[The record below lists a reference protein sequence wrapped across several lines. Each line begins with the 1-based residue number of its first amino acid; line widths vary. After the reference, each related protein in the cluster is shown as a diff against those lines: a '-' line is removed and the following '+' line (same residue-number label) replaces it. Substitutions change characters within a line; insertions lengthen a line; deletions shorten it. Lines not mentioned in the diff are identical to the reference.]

1 MRGIGEAGSA
11 RIRAVRE
18 GEPVSRREDIWEE
31 PVLGAGSAGV
41 GTDFEPVEL
50 GEETDTKMMGGGRWT
65 ENPVVD
71 PEHSNVDP
79 DEEAARNRNTLLSY
93 FNDIA
98 SIPTLTKE
106 QEVML
111 AKEMEAATFEMR
123 AGILAVPFTWREAVQ
138 IWRGLQAENRVTAKM
153 SEAYGSGT
161 PDGEERGERLDKAL
175 KRVEKLLARYDLL
188 RATRASKERAEKLAR
203 VEVSM
208 RRALREA
215 DLSMQIF
222 ERVRRKLRSARD
234 TMAGYE
240 RQISDLRSPKRAPR
254 TEQGRLRRD
263 RELRALRKQLRE
275 VETLVGM
282 KAPEFLALMDK
293 VDLAYDRLMFHK
305 NKFVQHNLKLVIA
318 IAKDYR
324 NMGIAFQDLI
334 QEGNLGLI
342 RAVEKFDY
350 RRGHKFSTYALW
362 WIRQALIRAI
372 QNQSRTIRIPSHMH
386 DTLLKYYRCYN
397 TLAKRLGREPKTSEL
412 ARELNLSVE
421 QTERLQKMT
430 REPVSLE
437 TQVKG
442 TDSKIL
448 KDFVKDPGTHSPLEG
463 LDRVRLERA
472 TEDSIAQLNERER
485 NILRW
490 RFGMKGEQDHTLEE
504 IGEKLGLSRERV
516 RQLEARAI
524 EKLRHSSKQRLL
536 EAFAE
541 L

>member
-1 MRGIGEAGSA
+1 
-11 RIRAVRE
+11 
-18 GEPVSRREDIWEE
+18 VSRE
-31 PVLGAGSAGV
+31 VGSV
-41 GTDFEPVEL
+41 WDEQTFSVSRTDRDRDVEKGEI
-50 GEETDTKMMGGGRWT
+50 GEETDSKMTARGHWT
-65 ENPVVD
+65 ENAVVD
-71 PEHSNVDP
+71 PQHSNVDP

-98 SIPTLTKE
+98 SIPTLKKE
-106 QEVML
+106 EEVML

-123 AGILAVPFTWREAVQ
+123 SGILSVPFTWREAVE

-161 PDGEERGERLDKAL
+161 PDGEERGERLDNGL
-175 KRVEKLLARYDLL
+175 KRVETLLARHEDLV
-188 RATRASKERAEKLAR
+188 ASKAPKEKIAR
-203 VEVSM
+203 IEQSIQ
-208 RRALREA
+208 RALRDA

-222 ERVRRKLRSARD
+222 ERVRRKLLAARD
-234 TMAGYE
+234 TMVDYE
-240 RQISDLRSPKRAPR
+240 TQTRDLRSPKRTPR
-254 TEQGRLRRD
+254 TPKGKAE
-263 RELRALRKQLRE
+263 REREIRVVRKHLRK
-275 VETLVGM
+275 VEASIGM
-282 KAPEFLALMDK
+282 KAPEFVKLMDR
-293 VDLAYDRLMFHK
+293 VDITYERLMYHK
-305 NKFVQHNLKLVIA
+305 NNFVQHNLKLVIA

-386 DTLLKYYRCYN
+386 DTLLKYYRSYN
-397 TLAKRLGREPKTSEL
+397 ALAKRLGREPKTSEL
-412 ARELNLSVE
+412 AKELHLSVE

-448 KDFVKDPGTHSPLEG
+448 KDFVKDPTTASPLEG

-472 TEDSIAQLNERER
+472 TEESIAQLNERER

-524 EKLRHSSKQRLL
+524 EKLRHSAKQRLL
-536 EAFAE
+536 EAFSE

>member
-1 MRGIGEAGSA
+1 MSA
-11 RIRAVRE
+11 KR
-18 GEPVSRREDIWEE
+18 
-31 PVLGAGSAGV
+31 
-41 GTDFEPVEL
+41 GTDSA
-50 GEETDTKMMGGGRWT
+50 
-65 ENPVVD
+65 VVD

-106 QEVML
+106 EEVML

-123 AGILAVPFTWREAVQ
+123 AGILAVPFTWREAVD

-175 KRVEKLLARYDLL
+175 VKVEAQLVKYDE
-188 RATRASKERAEKLAR
+188 AAGHKTPKERSHKVA
-203 VEVSM
+203 SSIQ
-208 RRALREA
+208 RALKQA

-222 ERVRRKLRSARD
+222 ERVRRKLRTARD
-234 TMAGYE
+234 TMVSYE
-240 RQISDLRSPKRAPR
+240 RQVKDLKAPKRAPR
-254 TEQGRLRRD
+254 TDKGKLEREGELRMLRR
-263 RELRALRKQLRE
+263 QIRE
-275 VETLVGM
+275 VELSVGM
-282 KAPEFLALMDK
+282 RSTEFIELMDG
-293 VDLAYDRLMFHK
+293 VDMAYDRLMDHK

-386 DTLLKYYRCYN
+386 DTLLKYYRTFN
-397 TLAKRLGREPKTSEL
+397 ALSKRLGREPKTSEL
-412 ARELNLSVE
+412 AKELKITVE

-442 TDSKIL
+442 TDSKVL
-448 KDFVKDPGTHSPLEG
+448 KDFVKDPTTLSPLDG
-463 LDRVRLERA
+463 LDRFRLEQA
-472 TEDSIAQLNERER
+472 TEESIAQLNERER

-536 EAFAE
+536 EAFAD
-541 L
+541 LS

>member
-1 MRGIGEAGSA
+1 MSAERWKGS
-11 RIRAVRE
+11 
-18 GEPVSRREDIWEE
+18 S
-31 PVLGAGSAGV
+31 
-41 GTDFEPVEL
+41 
-50 GEETDTKMMGGGRWT
+50 
-65 ENPVVD
+65 VVD

-106 QEVML
+106 EEVML

-123 AGILAVPFTWREAVQ
+123 TGILAVPFTWREAVD
-138 IWRGLQAENRVTAKM
+138 IWRGLQVESRVTAKM

-175 KRVEKLLARYDLL
+175 AKVEA
-188 RATRASKERAEKLAR
+188 KLAKYD
-203 VEVSM
+203 EVGGLKATDEIAKKLAASIQ
-208 RRALREA
+208 RELKHA

-222 ERVRRKLRSARD
+222 ERVRRKVRTARD
-234 TMAGYE
+234 TLVGYE
-240 RQISDLRSPKRAPR
+240 RHVTGLKSPKRAPR
-254 TEQGRLRRD
+254 TDKGRVERE
-263 RELRALRKQLRE
+263 RELRMLRKQIRE
-275 VETLVGM
+275 VEVSVGM
-282 KAPEFLALMDK
+282 RADEFTELMDG
-293 VDLAYDRLMFHK
+293 VDLAYDRLMYHK

-386 DTLLKYYRCYN
+386 DTLLKYYRTFN
-397 TLAKRLGREPKTSEL
+397 ALSKRLGREPKTSEL
-412 ARELNLSVE
+412 AKELKISVE

-442 TDSKIL
+442 TDSKVL
-448 KDFVKDPGTHSPLEG
+448 KDFVKDPTMLSPLDG
-463 LDRVRLERA
+463 LDRFRLERA
-472 TEDSIAQLNERER
+472 TEESIAQLNERER

>member
-1 MRGIGEAGSA
+1 MSA
-11 RIRAVRE
+11 K
-18 GEPVSRREDIWEE
+18 
-31 PVLGAGSAGV
+31 
-41 GTDFEPVEL
+41 
-50 GEETDTKMMGGGRWT
+50 DTT
-65 ENPVVD
+65 VD
-71 PEHSNVDP
+71 PKHSNVDP
-79 DEEAARNRNTLLSY
+79 EEEAARNRNTLLSY

-111 AKEMEAATFEMR
+111 AKEMETATFEMR
-123 AGILAVPFTWREAVQ
+123 AGILSVPFTWREAVE
-138 IWRGLQAENRVTAKM
+138 IWIGLQNENRVTAKM

-161 PDGEERGERLDKAL
+161 PDGEERGERLDKCL
-175 KRVEKLLARYDLL
+175 KRVEAQLAKYDELNAEAKPEKDKTDRVAKSIQRKL
-188 RATRASKERAEKLAR
+188 K
-203 VEVSM
+203 
-208 RRALREA
+208 EA

-234 TMAGYE
+234 TMQGFD
-240 RQISDLRSPKRAPR
+240 RQIESLKSPKRMPR
-254 TEQGRLRRD
+254 SEKGKVERD
-263 RELRALRKQLRE
+263 RDVRALRKQLRE
-275 VETLVGM
+275 VEKSVGM
-282 KAPEFLALMDK
+282 RTPDFLKLMDQ
-293 VDLAYDRLMFHK
+293 VDMAYDRLMYHK

-386 DTLLKYYRCYN
+386 DTLLKYYRTFN
-397 TLAKRLGREPKTSEL
+397 ALSKRLGREPKNSEL
-412 ARELNLSVE
+412 AKELKITVE

-442 TDSKIL
+442 TDSKVL
-448 KDFVKDPGTHSPLEG
+448 KDFVKDPTSISPLDG
-463 LDRVRLERA
+463 LDRFRLEKA
-472 TEDSIAQLNERER
+472 TEESISQLNERER

-536 EAFAE
+536 EVFAD

>member
-1 MRGIGEAGSA
+1 MSKGS
-11 RIRAVRE
+11 
-18 GEPVSRREDIWEE
+18 W
-31 PVLGAGSAGV
+31 
-41 GTDFEPVEL
+41 TDSS
-50 GEETDTKMMGGGRWT
+50 
-65 ENPVVD
+65 VVD
-71 PEHSNVDP
+71 PEHSNVNP

-106 QEVML
+106 EEVML

-123 AGILAVPFTWREAVQ
+123 AGILAVPFTWRQAVD

-161 PDGEERGERLDKAL
+161 PDGEERGERLDKAIG
-175 KRVEKLLARYDLL
+175 KVEAQLAKYDEV
-188 RATRASKERAEKLAR
+188 SAEKLPKEREASEK
-203 VEVSM
+203 VQKFANSIQ
-208 RRALREA
+208 RALKQA
-215 DLSMQIF
+215 DLSMQIV
-222 ERVRRKLRSARD
+222 EGVRRKLVTARN
-234 TMAGYE
+234 TVVGYE
-240 RQISDLRSPKRAPR
+240 RQVTSLRSPKRAPR
-254 TEQGRLRRD
+254 TEKGKAE
-263 RELRALRKQLRE
+263 RESEVRMLRKQIRE
-275 VETLVGM
+275 VELSVGM
-282 KAPEFLALMDK
+282 KSPAFIELMEG
-293 VDLAYDRLMFHK
+293 VDLAYDRLMYHK

-386 DTLLKYYRCYN
+386 DTLLKYYRTFN
-397 TLAKRLGREPKTSEL
+397 SLSKRLGREPKTSEL
-412 ARELNLSVE
+412 AKELSISVE

-442 TDSKIL
+442 TDSKVL
-448 KDFVKDPGTHSPLEG
+448 KDFVKDPTTLSPLDG
-463 LDRVRLERA
+463 LDRFRLEQA
-472 TEDSIAQLNERER
+472 TEESIAQLNERER

-536 EAFAE
+536 EAFTE
-541 L
+541 LG

>member
-1 MRGIGEAGSA
+1 MIEGS
-11 RIRAVRE
+11 
-18 GEPVSRREDIWEE
+18 
-31 PVLGAGSAGV
+31 
-41 GTDFEPVEL
+41 
-50 GEETDTKMMGGGRWT
+50 RWQD
-65 ENPVVD
+65 NNAVVD
-71 PEHSNVDP
+71 PENSNVDP
-79 DEEAARNRNTLLSY
+79 EEEAARNRNTLLSY

-106 QEVML
+106 EEVML
-111 AKEMEAATFEMR
+111 AKEMESATFEMR
-123 AGILAVPFTWREAVQ
+123 SGILAVPFTWREAIE
-138 IWRGLQAENRVTAKM
+138 IWHGLQAENRVTAKM
-153 SEAYGSGT
+153 SEAYGSGA
-161 PDGEERGERLDKAL
+161 PEGEERGERLDKAL
-175 KRVEKLLARYDLL
+175 KRVEAALAKYDALQEKK
-188 RATRASKERAEKLAR
+188 ATEPELEK
-203 VEVSM
+203 VQQGIV
-208 RRALREA
+208 RALRDA

-222 ERVRRKLRSARD
+222 ERIRRKLRTSRD
-234 TMAGYE
+234 TMAGFD
-240 RQISDLRSPKRAPR
+240 RQIRELKSPKRAPR
-254 TEQGRLRRD
+254 SEKGKQEREKEVRL
-263 RELRALRKQLRE
+263 LRKHLKE
-275 VETLVGM
+275 VETVVGI
-282 KAPEFLALMDK
+282 KVEEFIKLMDT
-293 VDLAYDRLMFHK
+293 VDLSYDRLMYHK

-386 DTLLKYYRCYN
+386 DTLLKYYRTFN
-397 TLAKRLGREPKTSEL
+397 ALSKRLGREPKTSEL
-412 ARELNLSVE
+412 AKEMSISVE

-437 TQVKG
+437 NQVKG
-442 TDSKIL
+442 TDSKVL
-448 KDFVKDPGTHSPLEG
+448 KDFVKDPTTVSPLDG
-463 LDRVRLERA
+463 LDRFRLELA
-472 TEDSIAQLNERER
+472 TEESIAQLNERER

-536 EAFAE
+536 EAFADLE
-541 L
+541 A

>member
-1 MRGIGEAGSA
+1 MSQA
-11 RIRAVRE
+11 R
-18 GEPVSRREDIWEE
+18 W
-31 PVLGAGSAGV
+31 
-41 GTDFEPVEL
+41 
-50 GEETDTKMMGGGRWT
+50 TDTPTKAI
-65 ENPVVD
+65 D

-98 SIPTLTKE
+98 SIPTLTKDE
-106 QEVML
+106 EVML
-111 AKEMEAATFEMR
+111 AKEMESATHEMR
-123 AGILAVPFTWREAVQ
+123 SGILSVSLTWREAIG
-138 IWRGLQAENRVTAKM
+138 IWRGLQSENRVTAKM

-161 PDGEERGERLDKAL
+161 PEGEERGEKLDKCMKKVEAL
-175 KRVEKLLARYDLL
+175 LTRYDEVV
-188 RATRASKERAEKLAR
+188 ASGKEDKDGTAKLEA
-203 VEVSM
+203 SIQK
-208 RRALREA
+208 ALREA

-222 ERVRRKLRSARD
+222 ERIRRRLRSSRD
-234 TMAGYE
+234 TMASYE
-240 RQISDLRSPKRAPR
+240 RQIRDLKSPKRAPK
-254 TEQGRLRRD
+254 TEKGKVD
-263 RELRALRKQLRE
+263 RERDLRTLRKQLRE
-275 VETLVGM
+275 VEVSVGV
-282 KAPEFLALMDK
+282 KAPEFIKLMDV

-386 DTLLKYYRCYN
+386 DTLLKYYRTYN
-397 TLAKRLGREPKTSEL
+397 ALSKRLGREPKTSEL
-412 ARELNLSVE
+412 AKELKISVE

-442 TDSKIL
+442 TDSKVL
-448 KDFVKDPGTHSPLEG
+448 KDFVKDPSTVSPLDG
-463 LDRVRLERA
+463 LDRLRLERA
-472 TEDSIAQLNERER
+472 TEESISQLNERER

>member
-1 MRGIGEAGSA
+1 
-11 RIRAVRE
+11 
-18 GEPVSRREDIWEE
+18 
-31 PVLGAGSAGV
+31 
-41 GTDFEPVEL
+41 
-50 GEETDTKMMGGGRWT
+50 
-65 ENPVVD
+65 VVD

-106 QEVML
+106 EEVML

-123 AGILAVPFTWREAVQ
+123 AGILAVPFTWREAVD

-175 KRVEKLLARYDLL
+175 VRVESLLAKYDALL
-188 RATRASKERAEKLAR
+188 GKKAEKEKSVKLA
-203 VEVSM
+203 ESIQ
-208 RRALREA
+208 RALRQA

-222 ERVRRKLRSARD
+222 ERGRRKLRTARD
-234 TMAGYE
+234 TMAGYD
-240 RQISDLRSPKRAPR
+240 RQLKSLKSPKRTPR
-254 TEQGRLRRD
+254 TEKGRAE
-263 RELRALRKQLRE
+263 RERGVRALRKQLRE
-275 VETLVGM
+275 VEQSVGLQAAEYM
-282 KAPEFLALMDK
+282 QLMDQ
-293 VDLAYDRLMFHK
+293 VDLAYDRLMYHK

-324 NMGIAFQDLI
+324 NMGIPFQDLI

-386 DTLLKYYRCYN
+386 DTLLKYYRTFN
-397 TLAKRLGREPKTSEL
+397 ALSKRLGREPKTSEL
-412 ARELNLSVE
+412 AKELKISLD

-442 TDSKIL
+442 TDSKVL
-448 KDFVKDPGTHSPLEG
+448 
-463 LDRVRLERA
+463 
-472 TEDSIAQLNERER
+472 
-485 NILRW
+485 
-490 RFGMKGEQDHTLEE
+490 
-504 IGEKLGLSRERV
+504 
-516 RQLEARAI
+516 
-524 EKLRHSSKQRLL
+524 
-536 EAFAE
+536 
-541 L
+541 

>member
-1 MRGIGEAGSA
+1 MKGA
-11 RIRAVRE
+11 RWAE
-18 GEPVSRREDIWEE
+18 S
-31 PVLGAGSAGV
+31 
-41 GTDFEPVEL
+41 T
-50 GEETDTKMMGGGRWT
+50 T
-65 ENPVVD
+65 VD

-79 DEEAARNRNTLLSY
+79 EEEAARNRNTLLSY

-106 QEVML
+106 EEVML
-111 AKEMEAATFEMR
+111 AKEMESATHEMR
-123 AGILAVPFTWREAVQ
+123 SGILSVSFTWREAID

-161 PDGEERGERLDKAL
+161 PEGEERGEKLDKCL
-175 KRVEKLLARYDLL
+175 KRVEVLIARYNEVE
-188 RATRASKERAEKLAR
+188 AANKEDKTGLVKL
-203 VEVSM
+203 EQSIQK
-208 RRALREA
+208 ALRDA

-222 ERVRRKLRSARD
+222 ERIRRKLRAARD
-234 TMAGYE
+234 TMVSYE
-240 RQISDLRSPKRAPR
+240 RQLRDLRSPKRTPK
-254 TEQGRLRRD
+254 TEKGKQDRE
-263 RELRALRKQLRE
+263 RELRALRKQLRD
-275 VETLVGM
+275 VEISVGA
-282 KAPEFLALMDK
+282 KSPEFIKLMDK
-293 VDLAYDRLMFHK
+293 VDLAYERLMFHK

-386 DTLLKYYRCYN
+386 DTLLKYYRTYN
-397 TLAKRLGREPKTSEL
+397 ALSKRLGREPKTSEL
-412 ARELNLSVE
+412 AKELKISLE

-442 TDSKIL
+442 TDSKVL
-448 KDFVKDPGTHSPLEG
+448 KDFVKDPSTVSPLEG
-463 LDRVRLERA
+463 LDRLRLERA
-472 TEDSIAQLNERER
+472 TEESISQLNERER

>member
-1 MRGIGEAGSA
+1 MAWNDQESELPGNAEIDESLELDEALTPKASTE
-11 RIRAVRE
+11 R
-18 GEPVSRREDIWEE
+18 S
-31 PVLGAGSAGV
+31 
-41 GTDFEPVEL
+41 
-50 GEETDTKMMGGGRWT
+50 WT
-65 ENPVVD
+65 EKSMVD

-79 DEEAARNRNTLLSY
+79 EEEVARNRNTLLSY

-106 QEVML
+106 EEVML

-123 AGILAVPFTWREAVQ
+123 AGILSVPLTWRRAVAH
-138 IWRGLQAENRVTAKM
+138 WRGLQSENRVTAKM

-161 PDGEERGERLDKAL
+161 PDGEERGEKLDKSL
-175 KRVEKLLARYDLL
+175 ETVEMLLGKYD
-188 RATRASKERAEKLAR
+188 AVSAAGSAEAVRAELQGF
-203 VEVSM
+203 EDGIQN
-208 RRALREA
+208 ALREA

-222 ERVRRKLRSARD
+222 EGIRRKLRSERD
-234 TMAGYE
+234 
-240 RQISDLRSPKRAPR
+240 QILKRHRKVRSLSSPKRAPR
-254 TEQGRLRRD
+254 SDRGREDRD
-263 RELRALRKQLRE
+263 RELKVLEKEIRAIEER
-275 VETLVGM
+275 VGLTCP
-282 KAPEFLALMDK
+282 AFIGVMDK

-386 DTLLKYYRCYN
+386 DTLLKFYR
-397 TLAKRLGREPKTSEL
+397 TEKSLHTRLGREPNTAEL
-412 ARELNLSVE
+412 AKELKLTVE

-442 TDSKIL
+442 TDSKVL
-448 KDFVKDPGTHSPLEG
+448 KDFVKDPGTVSPLDG
-463 LDRVRLERA
+463 LDRYRLEQA

-524 EKLRHSSKQRLL
+524 EKLRNSASQRKL
-536 EAFAE
+536 ESFAE
-541 L
+541 

>member
-1 MRGIGEAGSA
+1 MSASWKHQAGSD
-11 RIRAVRE
+11 RE
-18 GEPVSRREDIWEE
+18 
-31 PVLGAGSAGV
+31 
-41 GTDFEPVEL
+41 
-50 GEETDTKMMGGGRWT
+50 
-65 ENPVVD
+65 N
-71 PEHSNVDP
+71 SNVDP

-98 SIPTLTKE
+98 QIPTLTKDE
-106 QEVML
+106 EVIL
-111 AKEMEAATFEMR
+111 AKEMESATFEMR
-123 AGILAVPFTWREAVQ
+123 EAILKVPMTWRETID

-161 PDGEERGERLDKAL
+161 PESEERGDKIDKCL
-175 KRVEKLLARYDLL
+175 KRVEVQLARYDELL
-188 RATRASKERAEKLAR
+188 SARAESAELER
-203 VEVSM
+203 VV
-208 RRALREA
+208 RLIRKALRDA

-222 ERVRRKLRSARD
+222 ERVRRKLCAQRDEMRRSV
-234 TMAGYE
+234 E
-240 RQISDLRSPKRAPR
+240 SISALRSPKRTPR
-254 TEQGRLRRD
+254 TERGRELRD
-263 RELRALRKQLRE
+263 RELAELGERLARHEER
-275 VETLVGM
+275 VGLP
-282 KAPEFLALMDK
+282 APEYIELMDV
-293 VDLAYDRLMFHK
+293 VDVSYERLMLHK
-305 NKFVQHNLKLVIA
+305 NRFVQHNLKLVIA

-386 DTLLKYYRCYN
+386 DTLLKYYRAYN
-397 TLAKRLGREPKTSEL
+397 TLSKRLGREPKTSEL
-412 ARELNLSVE
+412 ARELALSLD

-430 REPVSLE
+430 REPISLE

-442 TDSKIL
+442 TDSKVL
-448 KDFVKDPGTHSPLEG
+448 KDFVRDPSTISPADG
-463 LDRVRLERA
+463 MDRVRLEQA
-472 TEDSIAQLNERER
+472 TEESIAQLNERER

-536 EAFAE
+536 DAFAGT
-541 L
+541 

>member
-1 MRGIGEAGSA
+1 MNQRSNSSSVWDEQTFSVAQGGEEAE
-11 RIRAVRE
+11 VE
-18 GEPVSRREDIWEE
+18 SR
-31 PVLGAGSAGV
+31 
-41 GTDFEPVEL
+41 EL
-50 GEETDTKMMGGGRWT
+50 GVETDEKMIDGGRWAD
-65 ENPVVD
+65 PPIVD

-79 DEEAARNRNTLLSY
+79 EEEAARNRNTLLSY

-98 SIPTLTKE
+98 TIPTLTKD

-111 AKEMEAATFEMR
+111 AKEMESATFEMR
-123 AGILAVPFTWREAVQ
+123 GGILSVPFTWREAVN
-138 IWRGLQAENRVTAKM
+138 IWHGLQAESRVTAKM

-161 PDGEERGERLDKAL
+161 PEGEERGERLDAAL
-175 KRVEKLLARYDLL
+175 VRVEALVARYDALM
-188 RATRASKERAEKLAR
+188 AEKDGREKVGR
-203 VEVSM
+203 VEQNLQ
-208 RRALREA
+208 RALREA

-222 ERVRRKLRSARD
+222 ERIRRKLRAMRD
-234 TMAGYE
+234 TMDLYE
-240 RQISDLRSPKRAPR
+240 ARIQALRSPRRAPR
-254 TEQGRLRRD
+254 SERGSEQRE
-263 RELRALRKQLRE
+263 RELRALRKQLRD
-275 VETLVGM
+275 VENVVGRRH
-282 KAPEFLALMDK
+282 PEFAKLMER

-386 DTLLKYYRCYN
+386 DTLLKYYRTYN
-397 TLAKRLGREPKTSEL
+397 TLSKRLGREPKTTELSEEM
-412 ARELNLSVE
+412 AISVE

-442 TDSKIL
+442 TDSKLL
-448 KDFVKDPGTHSPLEG
+448 KDFVKDTTAASPLDG

-472 TEDSIAQLNERER
+472 TEDSISQLNERER

-524 EKLRHSSKQRLL
+524 EKLRHCSRPRLL
-536 EAFAE
+536 EAFSD

>member
-1 MRGIGEAGSA
+1 MA
-11 RIRAVRE
+11 
-18 GEPVSRREDIWEE
+18 D
-31 PVLGAGSAGV
+31 L
-41 GTDFEPVEL
+41 
-50 GEETDTKMMGGGRWT
+50 
-65 ENPVVD
+65 
-71 PEHSNVDP
+71 EHSNVDP
-79 DEEAARNRNTLLSY
+79 DEEVARNRNTLLSY

-106 QEVML
+106 EEVML
-111 AKEMEAATFEMR
+111 AKEMEAATFDMR
-123 AGILAVPFTWREAVQ
+123 KGILEVPFTWRQAVE

-161 PDGEERGERLDKAL
+161 PDGEERGQRLDKAL
-175 KRVEKLLARYDLL
+175 KRVETLLGKYDQL
-188 RATRASKERAEKLAR
+188 RAGKSPKEKLEK
-203 VEVSM
+203 VM
-208 RRALREA
+208 QGIQRALRDA

-222 ERVRRKLRSARD
+222 ERVRRKLRTARD
-234 TMAGYE
+234 TAVEYDRE
-240 RQISDLRSPKRAPR
+240 IARLKSPKRVPR
-254 TEQGRLRRD
+254 TEKGRVE
-263 RELRALRKQLRE
+263 REREVRVLRKQQRE
-275 VETLVGM
+275 VEVSVGLRC
-282 KAPEFLALMDK
+282 AEFAKIMER
-293 VDLAYDRLMFHK
+293 VDLAYDRLMYHK

-386 DTLLKYYRCYN
+386 DTLLKYYRTFN
-397 TLAKRLGREPKTSEL
+397 ALSKRLGREPKTSEL
-412 ARELNLSVE
+412 AKELKLSVE

-442 TDSKIL
+442 TDSKVL
-448 KDFVKDPGTHSPLEG
+448 KDFVKDPSTVSPTDG
-463 LDRVRLERA
+463 LDRFRLEQA
-472 TEDSIAQLNERER
+472 TEESIAQLNERER

-536 EAFAE
+536 EAFAD

>member
-1 MRGIGEAGSA
+1 M
-11 RIRAVRE
+11 
-18 GEPVSRREDIWEE
+18 
-31 PVLGAGSAGV
+31 
-41 GTDFEPVEL
+41 
-50 GEETDTKMMGGGRWT
+50 
-65 ENPVVD
+65 
-71 PEHSNVDP
+71 
-79 DEEAARNRNTLLSY
+79 
-93 FNDIA
+93 
-98 SIPTLTKE
+98 
-106 QEVML
+106 Q
-111 AKEMEAATFEMR
+111 
-123 AGILAVPFTWREAVQ
+123 
-138 IWRGLQAENRVTAKM
+138 
-153 SEAYGSGT
+153 
-161 PDGEERGERLDKAL
+161 
-175 KRVEKLLARYDLL
+175 
-188 RATRASKERAEKLAR
+188 
-203 VEVSM
+203 
-208 RRALREA
+208 RALRDA

-222 ERVRRKLRSARD
+222 ERVRRKLRTARD
-234 TMAGYE
+234 TMLGYE
-240 RQISDLRSPKRAPR
+240 KQITNLRSPKRAPR
-254 TEQGRLRRD
+254 TEKGRAE
-263 RELRALRKQLRE
+263 REREVRALRRQLRE
-275 VETLVGM
+275 VEISVGL
-282 KAPEFLALMDK
+282 KAPEFIKLMDT
-293 VDLAYDRLMFHK
+293 VDLAYDRLMHHK
-305 NKFVQHNLKLVIA
+305 NRFVQHNLKLVIA

-386 DTLLKYYRCYN
+386 DTLLKYYRSYN
-397 TLAKRLGREPKTSEL
+397 ALAKRLGREPKTSEL
-412 ARELNLSVE
+412 AKELNLSVE

-448 KDFVKDPGTHSPLEG
+448 KDFVKDPSTVSPLEG
-463 LDRVRLERA
+463 LDRLRLERA

-524 EKLRHSSKQRLL
+524 EKLRQSSKQRLL
-536 EAFAE
+536 EVFAQ

>member
-1 MRGIGEAGSA
+1 MSTN
-11 RIRAVRE
+11 
-18 GEPVSRREDIWEE
+18 S
-31 PVLGAGSAGV
+31 
-41 GTDFEPVEL
+41 
-50 GEETDTKMMGGGRWT
+50 
-65 ENPVVD
+65 ENQ
-71 PEHSNVDP
+71 NVDP
-79 DEEAARNRNTLLSY
+79 DDEVARNRNTLLSY

-98 SIPTLTKE
+98 AIPTLTKE
-106 QEVML
+106 EEVML
-111 AKEMEAATFEMR
+111 AKEMEAATFDMR
-123 AGILAVPFTWREAVQ
+123 AGILAVPFTWREAVS

-161 PDGEERGERLDKAL
+161 PDGEERGDKLDKAL
-175 KRVEKLLARYDLL
+175 KRVESQLAQWDKGQSEK
-188 RATRASKERAEKLAR
+188 ADAEKLQKISR
-203 VEVSM
+203 NIQ
-208 RRALREA
+208 RALRDA

-222 ERVRRKLRSARD
+222 ERIRRRVRTARD
-234 TMAGYE
+234 TMVGYDRKITE
-240 RQISDLRSPKRAPR
+240 LRSPKRAPK
-254 TEQGRLRRD
+254 TVEGKARRD
-263 RELRALRKQLRE
+263 KEVRILRKHVRE
-275 VETLVGM
+275 VETEVGM
-282 KAPEFLALMDK
+282 KVAEYQPLMDK
-293 VDLAYDRLMFHK
+293 VDLAYDRLMYHK

-386 DTLLKYYRCYN
+386 DTLLKYYRSYN
-397 TLAKRLGREPKTSEL
+397 ALSKRLGREPTTSEL
-412 ARELNLSVE
+412 SKDLKITVE

-442 TDSKIL
+442 TDSKVL
-448 KDFVKDPGTHSPLEG
+448 KDFVKDPAAVSPLDG
-463 LDRVRLERA
+463 LDRMRLETA
-472 TEDSIAQLNERER
+472 TEDSIAQLNDRER

-536 EAFAE
+536 EAFTD
-541 L
+541 LS

>member
-1 MRGIGEAGSA
+1 MSQ
-11 RIRAVRE
+11 
-18 GEPVSRREDIWEE
+18 
-31 PVLGAGSAGV
+31 
-41 GTDFEPVEL
+41 
-50 GEETDTKMMGGGRWT
+50 GRWT
-65 ENPVVD
+65 ETKAID

-106 QEVML
+106 EEVML
-111 AKEMEAATFEMR
+111 AKEMESATHEMR
-123 AGILAVPFTWREAVQ
+123 SGILSVSFTWREAID
-138 IWRGLQAENRVTAKM
+138 IWRGLQTENRVTAKM

-161 PDGEERGERLDKAL
+161 PEGEERGEKLDKCLKKVEAL
-175 KRVEKLLARYDLL
+175 LTRYDEVAAAAKEDKD
-188 RATRASKERAEKLAR
+188 ATAKLG
-203 VEVSM
+203 VSIQK
-208 RRALREA
+208 ALREA

-222 ERVRRKLRSARD
+222 ERIRRKLRSARD
-234 TMAGYE
+234 TMASYE
-240 RQISDLRSPKRAPR
+240 RQIRDLKSPKRAPK
-254 TEQGRLRRD
+254 TEKGKVD
-263 RELRALRKQLRE
+263 RERDLRTLRKQLRE
-275 VETLVGM
+275 VELSIGVR
-282 KAPEFLALMDK
+282 APEYIKLMDS
-293 VDLAYDRLMFHK
+293 VDLAYDRLMWHK

-386 DTLLKYYRCYN
+386 DTLLKYYRTYN
-397 TLAKRLGREPKTSEL
+397 ALSKRLGREPKTSEL
-412 ARELNLSVE
+412 AKELKISVE

-442 TDSKIL
+442 TDSKVL
-448 KDFVKDPGTHSPLEG
+448 KDFVKDPSTVSPLES
-463 LDRVRLERA
+463 LDRLRLERA
-472 TEDSIAQLNERER
+472 TEESISQLNERER

>member
-1 MRGIGEAGSA
+1 VGNEGSTWDEQTFSVSHSGGTAEVEAG
-11 RIRAVRE
+11 
-18 GEPVSRREDIWEE
+18 
-31 PVLGAGSAGV
+31 
-41 GTDFEPVEL
+41 EL
-50 GEETDTKMMGGGRWT
+50 GETTDGRMIETSRWSESKMI
-65 ENPVVD
+65 D

-79 DEEAARNRNTLLSY
+79 EEEAARNRNTLLSY

-98 SIPTLTKE
+98 NIPTLTKE
-106 QEVML
+106 EEVML
-111 AKEMEAATFEMR
+111 AKEMESATFEMR
-123 AGILAVPFTWREAVQ
+123 SGILSVPFTWREAVS

-175 KRVEKLLARYDLL
+175 KKVETLLG
-188 RATRASKERAEKLAR
+188 KH
-203 VEVSM
+203 EVAISS
-208 RRALREA
+208 RTPKDKIQQIEHSIQTALRDA

-222 ERVRRKLRSARD
+222 ERIRRKLRTARD
-234 TMAGYE
+234 TVAGYD
-240 RQISDLRSPKRAPR
+240 RQIRDLRSSKRAPR
-254 TEQGRLRRD
+254 SEKGRQE
-263 RELRALRKQLRE
+263 REREVRSLRKQLRE
-275 VETLVGM
+275 VEGSVGV
-282 KAPEFLALMDK
+282 KAPEFLKTMDK
-293 VDLAYDRLMFHK
+293 VDLAYDRLMYHK

-386 DTLLKYYRCYN
+386 DTLLKYYRAYN
-397 TLAKRLGREPKTSEL
+397 TLAKRLGREPQTSEL
-412 ARELNLSVE
+412 AKELSLSVE
-421 QTERLQKMT
+421 QTEKLQKMT

-442 TDSKIL
+442 TDSKVL
-448 KDFVKDPGTHSPLEG
+448 KDFVKDPSTVSPLEG
-463 LDRVRLERA
+463 LDRFRLEQA
-472 TEDSIAQLNERER
+472 TEESISQLNERER

-536 EAFAE
+536 EAFSD
-541 L
+541 LQG

>member
-1 MRGIGEAGSA
+1 LVDGKVGGNVWDEQAFS
-11 RIRAVRE
+11 VSQ
-18 GEPVSRREDIWEE
+18 EPEVE
-31 PVLGAGSAGV
+31 PR
-41 GTDFEPVEL
+41 EL
-50 GEETDTKMMGGGRWT
+50 GEDTDRKLVGAARWGEANT
-65 ENPVVD
+65 VD

-79 DEEAARNRNTLLSY
+79 DEEVARNRNTLLSY

-111 AKEMEAATFEMR
+111 AKEMESATFEMR
-123 AGILAVPFTWREAVQ
+123 SGILSVPFTWREAVS
-138 IWRGLQAENRVTAKM
+138 IWRGLQSENRVTAKM
-153 SEAYGSGT
+153 SESYGSGT
-161 PDGEERGERLDKAL
+161 PNGEERGERLDRAL
-175 KRVEKLLARYDLL
+175 KRVETLLAKYDALL
-188 RATRASKERAEKLAR
+188 TPRPIREKIDR
-203 VEVSM
+203 IDQGIQ
-208 RRALREA
+208 RALRDA

-222 ERVRRKLRSARD
+222 ERIRRKLRAFRGE
-234 TMAGYE
+234 MAQLDV
-240 RQISDLRSPKRAPR
+240 RLRDLRSARRAPR
-254 TEQGRLRRD
+254 TEQGKAARD
-263 RELRALRKQLRE
+263 REVRAAKKQLRDL
-275 VETLVGM
+275 ETSVGM
-282 KAPEFLALMDK
+282 KYAEFAKVMDK
-293 VDLAYDRLMFHK
+293 VDLAYDRLMYHK
-305 NKFVQHNLKLVIA
+305 NRFVQHNLKLVIA

-386 DTLLKYYRCYN
+386 DTLLKYYRSYN
-397 TLAKRLGREPKTSEL
+397 ALSKRLGREPSTSEL
-412 ARELNLSVE
+412 AKELGLSVE
-421 QTERLQKMT
+421 HTEKLQKMT

-442 TDSKIL
+442 TDSKVL
-448 KDFVKDPGTHSPLEG
+448 KDFVKDPGTVSPLEG
-463 LDRVRLERA
+463 LDRFRLEKA
-472 TEDSIAQLNERER
+472 TEESIGQLNERER

-536 EAFAE
+536 ESFTE

>member
-1 MRGIGEAGSA
+1 MAKVSNVWDESVSQEAEGEA
-11 RIRAVRE
+11 R
-18 GEPVSRREDIWEE
+18 
-31 PVLGAGSAGV
+31 
-41 GTDFEPVEL
+41 EL
-50 GEETDTKMMGGGRWT
+50 GESTPRKLVGTPSWGETQG
-65 ENPVVD
+65 PD

-79 DEEAARNRNTLLSY
+79 EEEVARNRNTLLSY

-98 SIPTLTKE
+98 NIPTLTKE

-123 AGILAVPFTWREAVQ
+123 SGILSVPFTWREAVA

-153 SEAYGSGT
+153 SESYGSGA
-161 PDGEERGERLDKAL
+161 PDGEERGERLNRAL
-175 KRVEKLLARYDLL
+175 KRVETLLGKYDQLVG
-188 RATRASKERAEKLAR
+188 TKDGQKKIEKIDQGI
-203 VEVSM
+203 
-208 RRALREA
+208 RRALKEA

-222 ERVRRKLRSARD
+222 ERIRRAVRAFRDDLARAERRVEALRHPR
-234 TMAGYE
+234 
-240 RQISDLRSPKRAPR
+240 RAPR
-254 TEQGRLRRD
+254 SEKGRLARD
-263 RELRALRKQLRE
+263 RDLRAARKDLRE
-275 VETLVGM
+275 IEGRVGM
-282 KAPEFLALMDK
+282 KHVDFAKVMNM
-293 VDLAYDRLMFHK
+293 VDLSYDRLMYHK

-386 DTLLKYYRCYN
+386 DTLLKYYRSYN
-397 TLAKRLGREPKTSEL
+397 ALSKRLGREPSTSEL
-412 ARELNLSVE
+412 AKELALTVE
-421 QTERLQKMT
+421 QTEKLQKMT

-442 TDSKIL
+442 TDSKVL
-448 KDFVKDPGTHSPLEG
+448 KDFVKDPTTVSPLEG
-463 LDRVRLERA
+463 LDRFRLEKA
-472 TEDSIAQLNERER
+472 TEESICQLNERER

-536 EAFAE
+536 ETFTQ

>member
-1 MRGIGEAGSA
+1 
-11 RIRAVRE
+11 
-18 GEPVSRREDIWEE
+18 
-31 PVLGAGSAGV
+31 
-41 GTDFEPVEL
+41 VETSEF
-50 GEETDTKMMGGGRWT
+50 GEETDPKMMERGRWT
-65 ENPVVD
+65 ENTVID
-71 PEHSNVDP
+71 PQHSNVDP
-79 DEEAARNRNTLLSY
+79 EEEAARNRNTLLSY

-98 SIPTLTKE
+98 SIPTLKKE
-106 QEVML
+106 EEVML

-123 AGILAVPFTWREAVQ
+123 SGILSVPFTWSEAVA
-138 IWRGLQAENRVTAKM
+138 IWRSLQAENRVTAKM

-175 KRVEKLLARYDLL
+175 KRVELLLAKHDALVDS
-188 RATRASKERAEKLAR
+188 RAPRQKVAR
-203 VEVSM
+203 VEQSIQ
-208 RRALREA
+208 RALRDA

-234 TMAGYE
+234 TMVGYE
-240 RQISDLRSPKRAPR
+240 RQISELRSPKRAPR
-254 TEQGRLRRD
+254 TPKGKAE
-263 RELRALRKQLRE
+263 REREVRVLRKQLRE
-275 VETLVGM
+275 VEVSVGM
-282 KAPEFLALMDK
+282 KAVDFVKLMEK
-293 VDLAYDRLMFHK
+293 VDVSYERLMSHK
-305 NKFVQHNLKLVIA
+305 NNFVRHNLKLVIA

-386 DTLLKYYRCYN
+386 DTLLKYYRSYN
-397 TLAKRLGREPKTSEL
+397 ALAKRLGREPKTSEL
-412 ARELNLSVE
+412 AKELNLSLE

-448 KDFVKDPGTHSPLEG
+448 KDFVKDPTTVSPLEG

-472 TEDSIAQLNERER
+472 TEESIAQLNERER

-524 EKLRHSSKQRLL
+524 EKLRHSAKQRLL
-536 EAFAE
+536 EVFSD

>member
-1 MRGIGEAGSA
+1 MKGA
-11 RIRAVRE
+11 RLSESTA
-18 GEPVSRREDIWEE
+18 
-31 PVLGAGSAGV
+31 
-41 GTDFEPVEL
+41 
-50 GEETDTKMMGGGRWT
+50 
-65 ENPVVD
+65 VD

-79 DEEAARNRNTLLSY
+79 EEEAARNRNTLLSY

-106 QEVML
+106 EEVML
-111 AKEMEAATFEMR
+111 AKEMESATHEMR
-123 AGILAVPFTWREAVQ
+123 SGILSVSFTWREAIE
-138 IWRGLQAENRVTAKM
+138 IWRGLQSENRVTAKM

-161 PDGEERGERLDKAL
+161 PEGEERGEKLDKCL
-175 KRVEKLLARYDLL
+175 KRVEALLAKYDEQKNNEDKTGLP
-188 RATRASKERAEKLAR
+188 KL
-203 VEVSM
+203 EQSIQK
-208 RRALREA
+208 ALRDA

-222 ERVRRKLRSARD
+222 ERIRRKLRVARD
-234 TMAGYE
+234 TMASYE
-240 RQISDLRSPKRAPR
+240 RQINDLRSPKRAPK
-254 TEQGRLRRD
+254 TEKGKAD
-263 RELRALRKQLRE
+263 RERDLRVLRKQQRE
-275 VETLVGM
+275 VEISVGV
-282 KAPEFLALMDK
+282 KSVDFIKLMDG

-386 DTLLKYYRCYN
+386 DTLLKYYRTYN
-397 TLAKRLGREPKTSEL
+397 ALSKRLGREPKTSEL
-412 ARELNLSVE
+412 AKELKISLE

-442 TDSKIL
+442 TDSKVL
-448 KDFVKDPGTHSPLEG
+448 KDFVKDPATVSPLDG
-463 LDRVRLERA
+463 LDRLRLERA
-472 TEDSIAQLNERER
+472 TEESISQLNERER

>member
-1 MRGIGEAGSA
+1 MSQ
-11 RIRAVRE
+11 
-18 GEPVSRREDIWEE
+18 
-31 PVLGAGSAGV
+31 
-41 GTDFEPVEL
+41 
-50 GEETDTKMMGGGRWT
+50 GRWT
-65 ENPVVD
+65 ETKAID

-98 SIPTLTKE
+98 SIPTLTKDE
-106 QEVML
+106 EVML
-111 AKEMEAATFEMR
+111 AKEMESATHEMR
-123 AGILAVPFTWREAVQ
+123 SGILSVSFTWREAID
-138 IWRGLQAENRVTAKM
+138 IWKGLQTENRVTAKM

-161 PDGEERGERLDKAL
+161 PEGEERGEKLDKCL
-175 KRVEKLLARYDLL
+175 KKVEGLLVKYDELAASGKDDKDGLAKLG
-188 RATRASKERAEKLAR
+188 ASIQKQ
-203 VEVSM
+203 
-208 RRALREA
+208 LREA

-222 ERVRRKLRSARD
+222 ERIRRKLRSARD
-234 TMAGYE
+234 TMASYE
-240 RQISDLRSPKRAPR
+240 RQIRDLKSPKRAPK
-254 TEQGRLRRD
+254 TEKGKVD
-263 RELRALRKQLRE
+263 RERDLRTLRKQLRE
-275 VETLVGM
+275 VELSMGV
-282 KAPEFLALMDK
+282 KAPDYIKLMDS
-293 VDLAYDRLMFHK
+293 VDLAYDRLMWHK

-386 DTLLKYYRCYN
+386 DTLLKYYRTYN
-397 TLAKRLGREPKTSEL
+397 ALSKRLGREPKTSEL
-412 ARELNLSVE
+412 AKELKISVE

-442 TDSKIL
+442 TDSKVL
-448 KDFVKDPGTHSPLEG
+448 KDFVKDPATVSPLES
-463 LDRVRLERA
+463 LDRLRLERA
-472 TEDSIAQLNERER
+472 TEESISQLNERER

-516 RQLEARAI
+516 RQLEARALK
-524 EKLRHSSKQRLL
+524 KLRETAPAQNLHPIL
-536 EAFAE
+536 EP
-541 L
+541 

>member
-1 MRGIGEAGSA
+1 MEEEVRMD
-11 RIRAVRE
+11 RAT
-18 GEPVSRREDIWEE
+18 I
-31 PVLGAGSAGV
+31 
-41 GTDFEPVEL
+41 
-50 GEETDTKMMGGGRWT
+50 
-65 ENPVVD
+65 D

-79 DEEAARNRNTLLSY
+79 DEEVARNRNTLLSY

-106 QEVML
+106 EEVML
-111 AKEMEAATFEMR
+111 AKEMESATFEMR
-123 AGILAVPFTWREAVQ
+123 SGILAVPFTWREAVT
-138 IWRGLQAENRVTAKM
+138 IWRALQAENRVTAKM

-161 PDGEERGERLDKAL
+161 PEGEERSDRLDK
-175 KRVEKLLARYDLL
+175 V
-188 RATRASKERAEKLAR
+188 LAR
-203 VEVSM
+203 VEKHLARHEVVVST
-208 RRALREA
+208 RPDPVELDRISKQIQRTLREA

-222 ERVRRKLRSARD
+222 ERIRRKLRTARD
-234 TMAGYE
+234 TMRDYDRRMQE
-240 RQISDLRSPKRAPR
+240 LRSPKRAPR
-254 TEQGRLRRD
+254 TDQGRAERE
-263 RELRALRKQLRE
+263 RELRTLRRHLRE
-275 VETLVGM
+275 IEDHVGVR
-282 KAPEFLALMDK
+282 AGEFLPLMER
-293 VDLAYDRLMFHK
+293 VDLAYDRLMHHK
-305 NKFVQHNLKLVIA
+305 NRFVQHNLKLVIA

-386 DTLLKYYRCYN
+386 DTLLKYYRAYN
-397 TLAKRLGREPKTSEL
+397 TLSKRLGREPKSSEL
-412 ARELNLSVE
+412 ARELALSLD

-430 REPVSLE
+430 REPISLE

-442 TDSKIL
+442 TDSKVL
-448 KDFVKDPGTHSPLEG
+448 KDFVRDPSTLSPADG
-463 LDRVRLERA
+463 MDRVRLEQA
-472 TEDSIAQLNERER
+472 TEESIAQLNERER

-536 EAFAE
+536 DAFAGT
-541 L
+541 